1 MTLLRLHLT
10 IAGFTIETRIER
22 TPDAM
27 TATAQPTDVI
37 AADRDDRIRDRH
49 RAGASTR
56 TIAAEVGLHHS
67 TVARILATPEGA
79 RHDHTD

>member
-1 MTLLRLHLT
+1 MTLLHLHLT

-22 TPDAM
+22 EPGAT
-27 TATAQPTDVI
+27 TATALPTG
-37 AADRDDRIRDRH
+37 AGTADRDDRIRALH

-67 TVARILATPEGA
+67 SVARILATVEGA

>member
-1 MTLLRLHLT
+1 MTLLHLHLD

-22 TPDAM
+22 SPRAT
-27 TATAQPTDVI
+27 TATAQPTD
-37 AADRDDRIRDRH
+37 ATATDRDDRIRALH

-67 TVARILATPEGA
+67 TVARILATPEGT